1 MTQTTNGYHDEL
13 SGSEETDAVLDPA
26 PRSFHSLVDS
36 RELESYY
43 DPDSGSWSLRIVPS
57 SPPSSLDE
65 G

>member
-1 MTQTTNGYHDEL
+1 MTQTTNGYDDEL
-13 SGSEETDAVLDPA
+13 SGGEETDAVP
-26 PRSFHSLVDS
+26 DS